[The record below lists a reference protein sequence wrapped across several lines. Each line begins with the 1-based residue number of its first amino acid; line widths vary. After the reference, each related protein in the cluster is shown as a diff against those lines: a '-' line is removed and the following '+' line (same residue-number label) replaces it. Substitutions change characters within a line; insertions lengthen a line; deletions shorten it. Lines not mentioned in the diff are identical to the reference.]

1 MQLSTSRA
9 LVPVPPPPRRR
20 LLHRLLY
27 GRNIDRGAKAR
38 ARVGLA
44 IIAFAAVYSVIDPG
58 RVALA
63 LMRDPHTRRGIGQE
77 AVATSRPDIL
87 DRNGE
92 ILATDVK
99 APSLF
104 ADARK
109 IVDVDEAVELLS
121 ATLPDID
128 SGEARERLGSKR
140 GFVWVKRRDTAK

>member
-1 MQLSTSRA
+1 MEPSTSRA
-9 LVPVPPPPRRR
+9 LVPVSPPPPRRR

-44 IIAFAAVYSVIDPG
+44 IVAFAAVYAVIG
-58 RVALA
+58 ARLVALA
-63 LMRDPHTRRGIGQE
+63 VTHDPHTRRGIGQE
-77 AVATSRPDIL
+77 AVATARPDIL

-109 IVDVDEAVELLS
+109 
-121 ATLPDID
+121 
-128 SGEARERLGSKR
+128 
-140 GFVWVKRRDTAK
+140 